1 MTPRDLWRE
10 NMRKREIAK
19 REAIRLRK
27 TEKPAV
33 VPLPDAKIRSNAG
46 GWLETARIKWGGKK
60 TASLTY
66 SRQARLSPVPS
77 NAGGGRRI
85 ENLPKID

>member
-33 VPLPDAKIRSNAG
+33 VPLPTQKSAVTQEDV
-46 GWLETARIKWGGKK
+46 W
-60 TASLTY
+60 
-66 SRQARLSPVPS
+66 
-77 NAGGGRRI
+77 RRRG
-85 ENLPKID
+85 